1 MGILKGNVTFSLFEI
16 QNRDGGKIQPDE
28 YYQRLRAHAFR
39 GIFPDAAEKGI
50 GWTSIH
56 NVLDSGFATEPTG
69 DDRFRMFAMR
79 VDRRAIPA
87 AVIKMRC
94 LEEEARL
101 KADTGQKKLYREQRD
116 GIRESIR
123 INLQKAIPATP
134 RVYDVAW
141 DTEKGLVYLG
151 SITPSVI
158 DDFTSL
164 MNETFGIILVPVM
177 AKVDLPPGGIDP
189 LTIGLE
195 FLTWLWFKSEER
207 GGVISVPGLGD
218 IEMHFFRRVDLAA
231 GEGEF
236 AESVCCQGWHADL
249 KEAKEA
255 LRQGKKVAEARI
267 GLFRDRDA
275 FEFTACANRYQYKTM
290 KLPPVDVEDE
300 ADQAGADLE
309 RMFLIGKAAETMGFL
324 YGHFITLLGSA
335 EWPDERVKMIQW
347 LQR

>member
-1 MGILKGNVTFSLFEI
+1 MGILKGNATFSLFEI
-16 QNRDGGKIQPDE
+16 QGDNKIQPEE
-28 YYQRLRAHAFR
+28 YYQKLRAHAFR

-56 NVLDSGFATEPTG
+56 NVLDSSFTTEHAG
-69 DDRFRMFAMR
+69 EDRFRMFALR
-79 VDRRAIPA
+79 IDRRVIPA

-94 LEEEARL
+94 LEEEAHL
-101 KADTGQKKLYREQRD
+101 KDETGQKRLYREQRES
-116 GIRESIR
+116 IRESIR
-123 INLQKAIPATP
+123 IGLQKAIPATP
-134 RVYDVAW
+134 RVYDVVW

-151 SITPSVI
+151 NISPSVI

-164 MNETFGIILVPVM
+164 MNETFGTVLSPVM
-177 AKVDLPPGGIDP
+177 ARCVFLTADLDP

-207 GGVISVPGLGD
+207 DGAISVPGLGD

-275 FEFTACANRYQYKTM
+275 FEFTARANRYQYKTM
-290 KLPPVDVEDE
+290 KVPPVDVEDE

-324 YGHFITLLGSA
+324 YAGFIALLGSA
-335 EWPDERVKMIQW
+335 EWPDERVKMVQW